1 MGTMNILQG
10 GIKGSVGAHT
20 GVRLN
25 GKNVFK
31 GKIWSKAPPTQMQKN
46 NVRSFEALNRISG
59 AIAKEFW
66 QWLGYTQGN
75 MYKHNVVARH
85 FKPIIK
91 NHTFYPP
98 NLQEVI
104 PLSNKIEIRDYTL
117 DPITGQVNI
126 DVYANLP
133 GINIKTQSAVVVA
146 FNGVGKVIFCKRMET
161 PILTVSFQSQI
172 DYNFPYY
179 LVCFSSTKENGKYRL
194 ADLAFSMTLP
204 ENVFYTEPHTKIRWW
219 TVQPNFLYG
228 EGAGLS
234 TDGVTLVVDDE
245 IG

>member
-1 MGTMNILQG
+1 MGTMNLLQA

-31 GKIWSKAPPTQMQKN
+31 SKIWSKTPPTQRQKN

-75 MYKHNVVARH
+75 MYKHNVVAQH

-133 GINIKTQSAVVVA
+133 GINLGTQSALVLA
-146 FNGVGKVIFCKRMET
+146 FNGKGKVVFCERMRT
-161 PILTVSFQSQI
+161 PILTARFKTQVNY
-172 DYNFPYY
+172 DFPYY
-179 LVCFSSTKENGKYRL
+179 LICFSSTKDGNKYRL
-194 ADLAFSMTLP
+194 ADMAFSMTLP
-204 ENVFYTEPHTKIRWW
+204 ENVFYTEPHTKITWW
-219 TVQPNFLYG
+219 TVQPNYLYG
-228 EGAGLS
+228 TGAGLS